1 MRILLTILFVLSQI
15 SFALSNELIV
25 YTYDSFSSDWGPGP
39 QLKKEFE
46 TQCSCQLKFVA
57 LEDGVSILNRIKM
70 EGKKSKADVV
80 VGLDNNL
87 LYEAKATGLFVEH
100 TLDSSD
106 LKVDEGVLTDDT
118 FVAFDH
124 GYFAFIYN
132 SETIQQ
138 VPGSL
143 KELVEDQNISVIY
156 QDPRT
161 STPGQGLMLWM
172 KTVYGDDAKE
182 AWKSLA
188 RHTVTVTK
196 GWYDGYSMF
205 LKGESDIV
213 LSYTTSPAYHQVVEK
228 VTKYKAA
235 KFSEGHYGQT
245 EIAAVMKSS
254 QNQKLANQFLKFLT
268 GEKAQGIIPVTNWML
283 PARKGVTLPKEFD
296 QLIQPK
302 TGINF
307 DSRVVFENRKRWI
320 VEWRDAVSE

>member
-1 MRILLTILFVLSQI
+1 MRILLIFLIFLSQI
-15 SFALSNELIV
+15 SFAISNELII

-46 TQCSCQLKFVA
+46 SQCSCQVKFVA

-80 VGLDNNL
+80 LGLDNNL
-87 LYEAKATGLFVEH
+87 LYEAKTTELFVGH

-106 LKVDEGVLTDDT
+106 LNVDEGILMDDT

-138 VPGSL
+138 VPNSL
-143 KELVEDQNISVIY
+143 KELIENQNISVIY

-172 KTVYGDDAKE
+172 KAVYGDEVKE

-228 VTKYKAA
+228 VNKYKAA
-235 KFSEGHYGQT
+235 KFTEGHYGQT

-254 QNQKLANQFLKFLT
+254 QNKKLANLFLKFLT
-268 GEKAQGIIPVTNWML
+268 GEKAQRIIPVTNWML

-296 QLIQPK
+296 QLITPK

-307 DSRVVFENRKRWI
+307 DPRVVFENRKRWI
-320 VEWRDAVSE
+320 VEWRDAVTE